1 MNDEVLESYKAN
13 LSLDESSVE
22 ALTDNVTYSFG
33 EPNPV
38 FSQIISAGQKEMEL
52 VLTGNETPEE
62 FVANFEAQRA
72 ELIKNAE

>member
-1 MNDEVLESYKAN
+1 M
-13 LSLDESSVE
+13 
-22 ALTDNVTYSFG
+22 
-33 EPNPV
+33 